1 MSAAAAGKVHRRE
14 VRVDPTTRDT
24 RIRMVEAQ
32 RGDTIS
38 FTAREW
44 QITVIMPD
52 RRLVLLNPDAV
63 KNLIVADLWYAFDL
77 PPGNTAEI
85 QVPENYPSL
94 IPAPVEE
101 PGITG
106 TREVYYT
113 VLCGSGA
120 DAYPATGTSPPRI
133 IIPPVQS

>member
-1 MSAAAAGKVHRRE
+1 
-14 VRVDPTTRDT
+14 
-24 RIRMVEAQ
+24 
-32 RGDTIS
+32 
-38 FTAREW
+38 
-44 QITVIMPD
+44 
-52 RRLVLLNPDAV
+52 V
-63 KNLIVADLWYAFDL
+63 KNLVQMELWYAFDL
-77 PPGNTAEI
+77 PQGQTAEI
-85 QVPENYPSL
+85 QVPETYPSL

-106 TREVYYT
+106 TREIYYT